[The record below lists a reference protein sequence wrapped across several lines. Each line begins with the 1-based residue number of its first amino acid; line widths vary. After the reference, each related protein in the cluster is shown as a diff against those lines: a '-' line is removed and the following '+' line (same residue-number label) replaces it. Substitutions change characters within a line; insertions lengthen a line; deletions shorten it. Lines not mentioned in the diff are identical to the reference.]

1 MQLNELAVCGQLLCW
16 CQISVNSGK
25 RVAARTRIDGTWR
38 ERMRARMTIRSHT
51 NNALSQFTRRNVWKN
66 VMVRKRSRCSEFLI
80 HSLSSSWWVPCIG
93 MLVIHWWSRL
103 IGIDVSLTKLQLRF
117 PDLVTSVMSWV
128 TDTFFATYLSDFQ
141 HSEPVRQTILQL
153 AHRLSLLPSHPPAI
167 SICTCDVYPLHPSA
181 SKMSPQLCRGNGL
194 CCTFNNHRLP
204 FCCHQAAEGKS
215 NISPANFVSNL

>member
-1 MQLNELAVCGQLLCW
+1 MNWQFVDNFYADVRYPSIAGNEWQLGQ
-16 CQISVNSGK
+16 
-25 RVAARTRIDGTWR
+25 RIDGTWR

-103 IGIDVSLTKLQLRF
+103 IGIDVSLTKWFQCCSYGFPIWWLQSWAEQQTRF
-117 PDLVTSVMSWV
+117 CHASLG
-128 TDTFFATYLSDFQ
+128 LL
-141 HSEPVRQTILQL
+141 EPVRQTILQL